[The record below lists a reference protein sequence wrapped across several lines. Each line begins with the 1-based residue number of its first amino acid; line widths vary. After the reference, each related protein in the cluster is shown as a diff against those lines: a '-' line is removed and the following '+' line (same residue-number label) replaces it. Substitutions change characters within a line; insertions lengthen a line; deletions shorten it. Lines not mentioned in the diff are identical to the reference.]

1 VEEAVEQAVQELGVA
16 KEKLDIRLL
25 QEPSKGFLG
34 LRSRPAIIEA
44 VLKEDADVRIEEASA
59 EDETLKEEPVLTEGS
74 VKDHALG
81 GDNVKRENVGIAHDV
96 IAQAT
101 IEKAVRFLEDVLPKM
116 GLSEIQIDVKQ
127 GDERHILLVLSG
139 KEIGLAIGRRG
150 QTLDALQYLTNVV
163 ANRGQK
169 EYVSFIVDAENY
181 RERRRKTLE
190 QLADRLAKEVIRTRE
205 KIALEPMSAA
215 ERKII
220 HTHLQHYAG
229 VKTISEGEEPNR
241 RVVLW
246 PK

>member
-1 VEEAVEQAVQELGVA
+1 MRKVTVKGQTVEEAVQEATRQLGVTQDQ
-16 KEKLDIRLL
+16 LQIRLI

-34 LRSRPAIIEA
+34 FLSKPAIIEA
-44 VLKEDADVRIEEASA
+44 EI
-59 EDETLKEEPVLTEGS
+59 KEEELPAEV
-74 VKDHALG
+74 HH
-81 GDNVKRENVGIAHDV
+81 GDPNPFFPNV
-96 IAQAT
+96 
-101 IEKAVRFLEDVLPKM
+101 EKGVQFLEAVLPKM
-116 GLSEIQIDVKQ
+116 GLSEVKVHVKQ
-127 GDERHILLVLSG
+127 EKDQVLINLEG
-139 KEIGLAIGRRG
+139 KELGLAIGKRG

-169 EYVSFIVDAENY
+169 ERVRFIVDAENY
-181 RERRRKTLE
+181 RERRRKSLE

-205 KIALEPMSAA
+205 KITLEPMSAA
-215 ERKII
+215 DRKII